1 MVLPYT
7 IAINSLTLGRTR
19 GAGLPL
25 SEVLPSFFLEDET
38 SAPDVFSS
46 SSFIPRTHFEQVK

>member
-1 MVLPYT
+1 MVLPYM

-19 GAGLPL
+19 VAGLPL
-25 SEVLPSFFLEDET
+25 SEVLPSFFLEDKT

-46 SSFIPRTHFEQVK
+46 SSFIPRTYFEQVK